1 MQSLKHARKRGDF
14 HLRPAIESR
23 SATHGAPPGRSRIS
37 LDHFDR
43 AGSPLC
49 VYYVFIM
56 ADYQEPSDK
65 TRGARAFCL
74 VRGPRS
80 TYRPPSPPFDSLI
93 DTVMLVPPITVV
105 HFNETSILEYDPPA
119 NVQETPRRRTRGKNK
134 LIGGKLARK
143 FSSLPRVNFI
153 SFEYLIFLGLL
164 NIRILLII

>member
-56 ADYQEPSDK
+56 AGYQEPSDK
-65 TRGARAFCL
+65 TRGARVFCL

-80 TYRPPSPPFDSLI
+80 TYRPPPFDSLI
-93 DTVMLVPPITVV
+93 DTVMLVPPIMVV
-105 HFNETSILEYDPPA
+105 QLPLTKRRFSNTI
-119 NVQETPRRRTRGKNK
+119 NIQETPRSRARGKNK
-134 LIGGKLARK
+134 LISGKLK
-143 FSSLPRVNFI
+143 KK
-153 SFEYLIFLGLL
+153 IFFFAIG
-164 NIRILLII
+164 